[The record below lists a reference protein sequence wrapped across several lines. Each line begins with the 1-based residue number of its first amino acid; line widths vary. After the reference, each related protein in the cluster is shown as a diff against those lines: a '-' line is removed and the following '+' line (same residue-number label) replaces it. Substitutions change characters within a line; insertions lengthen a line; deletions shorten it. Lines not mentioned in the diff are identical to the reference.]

1 MFGIRLGEFGKGFVG
16 GLAESANEAL
26 KTDIKNIN
34 TRIDDLAK
42 IKFDRAL
49 KDQDERKKEVTEA
62 EEILREAGAVFGD
75 DPYAAD
81 YAAALLKETGS
92 IDAFRQEIAKLRTA
106 KDNNV
111 PLAQFIRRASVDSPT
126 GTFRDYANAYVNS
139 RRTMPDLTTPVDT
152 TSTGDLVG
160 SILGK
165 DIDIGGRVDKRVSE
179 QMSAAGVTPVT
190 DAGAFTAPSLSYDR
204 EGLSM
209 YQMSPAER
217 VTYLRQELS
226 RTQNTDARNDEL
238 RGMLSDNLQAA
249 IDRGDLETQLSGL
262 KTQLS
267 YATTDGDRERLQ
279 GEVLAVERQIE
290 TNDATTDKDKKVVAL
305 KHAEEDSDG
314 SAEALANIVK
324 LRDEIE
330 DMTSPLTVSK
340 ALNREQRDLEAAIAA
355 GETIPDYQT
364 RLDSIKA
371 KRDKLAEVNGTNILD
386 FSDLKAAENTI
397 AGSIANLL
405 RQNPLTAEIKTEQ
418 TLDGT
423 TFPVYPPGLKE
434 DRKKEITAAF
444 VNARNNA
451 FNSHRTALEASGST
465 KSIMALD
472 YVQAMY
478 ENQFGEIP
486 PPSADTKRE
495 TPPVSE
501 PLVIGDT
508 TVAADTIASFAA
520 DADTDVTSA
529 RQRITDMITMY
540 PPTDI
545 EAAKNIT
552 SSGPDKSQERKLAI
566 IDAMEGTGI
575 YSAEWIA
582 AAREAA
588 GKPTPPPPVETD
600 IDKAAQALQ
609 ILDPSF
615 MTGDRDYI
623 NAISKRLKISKDE
636 AIKLLPEAKKAYAEL
651 KRGAVPQENK
661 RPDQLLADIRGAK
674 TPEAYEAAVAAYA
687 DNQGRTVDDVK
698 EQYPSKVATKA
709 KGGLMA
715 RGA

>member
-217 VTYLRQELS
+217 VTYLRQEMA

-249 IDRGDLETQLSGL
+249 ITEGDLETQLSGL

-267 YATTDGDRERLQ
+267 YATTDSDRERLQ
-279 GEVLAVERQIE
+279 GEVLAVTRQME
-290 TNDATTDKDKKVVAL
+290 MNAATTGKDKKVVAL

-371 KRDKLAEVNGTNILD
+371 KQDKLAEVNGTNILD

-405 RQNPLTAEIKTEQ
+405 RQDPLTAEIKTEQ

-423 TFPVYPPGLKE
+423 TVPVYPPGLKE

-486 PPSADTKRE
+486 PPSADTKGK
-495 TPPVSE
+495 PPTVSE
-501 PLVIGDT
+501 PLIVGDT
-508 TVAADTIASFAA
+508 TVTVETIASFAA
-520 DADTDVTSA
+520 SAEEDVETA
-529 RQRITDMITMY
+529 RKSITGMITTY
-540 PPTDI
+540 PPTDL
-545 EAAKNIT
+545 EAAKRA
-552 SSGPDKSQERKLAI
+552 GKERKPEV
-566 IDAMEGTGI
+566 IDSMEETGI
-575 YSAEWIA
+575 YSDEWIA
-582 AAREAA
+582 AARKAA

-615 MTGDRDYI
+615 MTGDRAYI
-623 NAISKRLKISKDE
+623 NAISTRLKISEDE
-636 AIKLLPEAKKAYAEL
+636 ARKLLPEAKKAYAEL
-651 KRGAVPQENK
+651 KRGAVPQESK

-674 TPEAYEAAVAAYA
+674 TPEAYEAAVAVYA

-715 RGA
+715 RGAQHV

>member
-1 MFGIRLGEFGKGFVG
+1 MLGIRLGEFGKGFVG

-26 KTDIKNIN
+26 KTDIKNVN

-49 KDQDERKKEVTEA
+49 KDQDERKKEITEA

-111 PLAQFIRRASVDSPT
+111 PLAQFIRRASADSPT

-152 TSTGDLVG
+152 TSTGDLIG

-179 QMSAAGVTPVT
+179 QMSAAGITPVT
-190 DAGAFTAPSLSYDR
+190 DSGAFVAPSLSYDR

-217 VTYLRQELS
+217 ITYLRQEMA
-226 RTQNTDARNDEL
+226 RTQNTKERNAEL
-238 RGMLSDNLQAA
+238 SDMLSNNLQAA
-249 IDRGDLETQLSGL
+249 IEQGDLETQLSGL

-267 YATTDGDRERLQ
+267 YAKTDVDRERLQ
-279 GEVLAVERQIE
+279 GEVLAVTRQME
-290 TNDATTDKDKKVVAL
+290 MNAATTGKDKKVVAL

-340 ALNREQRDLEAAIAA
+340 ALEREQRDLEAAIAA
-355 GETIPDYQT
+355 GETITDYQK
-364 RLDSIKA
+364 RLDAIKA
-371 KRDKLAEVNGTNILD
+371 KRDKLAEVDGTNILD

-405 RQNPLTAEIKTEQ
+405 RQDPLAAEFETE
-418 TLDGT
+418 TLPDGT
-423 TFPVYPPGLKE
+423 TAPVYPSGISE
-434 DRKKEITAAF
+434 DRKEEITASF

-451 FNSHRTALEASGST
+451 FNSYRTALEASGST

-486 PPSADTKRE
+486 PASVDTGGEPPSVT
-495 TPPVSE
+495 E

-508 TVAADTIASFAA
+508 TVSAETIASFAA
-520 DADTDVTSA
+520 GAEVDVATATNSITS
-529 RQRITDMITMY
+529 MITTY
-540 PPTDI
+540 PPTDL
-545 EAAKNIT
+545 EAAKKA
-552 SSGPDKSQERKLAI
+552 GKERKPEV
-566 IDAMEGTGI
+566 IDNMEETGI
-575 YSAEWIA
+575 YSDEWIA
-582 AAREAA
+582 AARKAA
-588 GKPTPPPPVETD
+588 GKPEVDTSVETD

-615 MTGDRDYI
+615 MTGDRAYI
-623 NAISKRLKISKDE
+623 NAISTALNISKDE
-636 AIKLLPEAKKAYAEL
+636 ARKLLPEAKKAYAEL
-651 KRGAVPQENK
+651 KRGSIAQEDK

-698 EQYPSKVATKA
+698 EQYPSRVVTKA

>member
-217 VTYLRQELS
+217 VTYLRQEMA

-249 IDRGDLETQLSGL
+249 ITEGDLETQLSGL

-267 YATTDGDRERLQ
+267 YATTDSDRERLQ
-279 GEVLAVERQIE
+279 GEVLAVTRQME
-290 TNDATTDKDKKVVAL
+290 MNAATTGKDKKVVAL

-371 KRDKLAEVNGTNILD
+371 KQDKLAEVNGTNILD

-405 RQNPLTAEIKTEQ
+405 RQDPLTAEIKTEQ

-423 TFPVYPPGLKE
+423 TVPVYPPGLKE

-486 PPSADTKRE
+486 PPSADTKGK
-495 TPPVSE
+495 PPTVSE
-501 PLVIGDT
+501 PLIVGDT
-508 TVAADTIASFAA
+508 TVTVETIASFAA
-520 DADTDVTSA
+520 SAEEDVETA
-529 RQRITDMITMY
+529 RKSITGMITTY
-540 PPTDI
+540 PPTDL
-545 EAAKNIT
+545 EAAKRA
-552 SSGPDKSQERKLAI
+552 GKERKPEV
-566 IDAMEGTGI
+566 IDSMEETGI
-575 YSAEWIA
+575 YSDEWIA
-582 AAREAA
+582 AARKAA

-615 MTGDRDYI
+615 MTGDRAYI
-623 NAISKRLKISKDE
+623 NAISTRLKISEDE
-636 AIKLLPEAKKAYAEL
+636 ARKLLPEAKKAYAEL
-651 KRGAVPQENK
+651 KRGAVPQESK

-674 TPEAYEAAVAAYA
+674 TPEAYEAAVAVYA

>member
-217 VTYLRQELS
+217 VTYLRQEMA

-249 IDRGDLETQLSGL
+249 IKEGDLETQLSGL

-267 YATTDGDRERLQ
+267 YATTDSDRERLQ
-279 GEVLAVERQIE
+279 GEVLAVTREMQMNAAVTPKAKLAVSIS
-290 TNDATTDKDKKVVAL
+290 
-305 KHAEEDSDG
+305 HAEEDSDG
-314 SAEALANIVK
+314 SAEALANITK
-324 LRDEIE
+324 LRDKFE
-330 DMTSPLTVSK
+330 DMTSPLTLSTQI
-340 ALNREQRDLEAAIAA
+340 ARAERDLKARVAA
-355 GETIPDYQT
+355 GEDISDYKEQ
-364 RLDSIKA
+364 LKKLQDQ
-371 KRDKLAEVNGTNILD
+371 RDKLDEIGGT
-386 FSDLKAAENTI
+386 DLLSVDDTGPMETRI
-397 AGSIANLL
+397 SGSIQGLL
-405 RQNPLTAEIKTEQ
+405 RVSPLASKFETE
-418 TLDGT
+418 LMPDGVT
-423 TFPVYPPGLKE
+423 RKLVIPPGLEEAREQELRDELTSITQRVFDQYASMDMRTKE
-434 DRKKEITAAF
+434 RMAFEFVRDLYGMEISEKTADP
-444 VNARNNA
+444 
-451 FNSHRTALEASGST
+451 SG
-465 KSIMALD
+465 K
-472 YVQAMY
+472 VQ
-478 ENQFGEIP
+478 EP
-486 PPSADTKRE
+486 PAIT
-495 TPPVSE
+495 E

-520 DADTDVTSA
+520 GAEVDIATATNSITS
-529 RQRITDMITMY
+529 MITTY
-540 PPTDI
+540 PPTDL
-545 EAAKNIT
+545 EAAKKA
-552 SSGPDKSQERKLAI
+552 GKERKPEV
-566 IDAMEGTGI
+566 IDNMEETGI
-575 YSAEWIA
+575 YSDEWIA
-582 AAREAA
+582 AARAASSGDADTVVVDENVTKAADAIAGSSAGNYFKISSIMEATGLSRKKA
-588 GKPTPPPPVETD
+588 ALLLPQANDELERRKTSELLSADVEDLSVRELLKRVESATTNDEYEKALAAYMKKSRRTDEDNIRRMRPPPV
-600 IDKAAQALQ
+600 Q
-609 ILDPSF
+609 
-615 MTGDRDYI
+615 
-623 NAISKRLKISKDE
+623 
-636 AIKLLPEAKKAYAEL
+636 
-651 KRGAVPQENK
+651 
-661 RPDQLLADIRGAK
+661 
-674 TPEAYEAAVAAYA
+674 
-687 DNQGRTVDDVK
+687 
-698 EQYPSKVATKA
+698 TKA

>member
-217 VTYLRQELS
+217 VTYLRQEMA

-249 IDRGDLETQLSGL
+249 IKEGDLETQLSGL

-267 YATTDGDRERLQ
+267 YATTDSDRERLQ
-279 GEVLAVERQIE
+279 GEVLAVTREMQMNAAVTPKAKLAVTIS
-290 TNDATTDKDKKVVAL
+290 
-305 KHAEEDSDG
+305 HAEEDSDG
-314 SAEALANIVK
+314 SAEALANITK
-324 LRDEIE
+324 LRDKFE
-330 DMTSPLTVSK
+330 DMTSPLTLSTQI
-340 ALNREQRDLEAAIAA
+340 ARAERDLKARVAA
-355 GETIPDYQT
+355 GEDIPDYQEQ
-364 RLDSIKA
+364 LKKLQDQ
-371 KRDKLAEVNGTNILD
+371 RDKLDEIGGT
-386 FSDLKAAENTI
+386 DLLSVDDTGPMETRI
-397 AGSIANLL
+397 SGSIQGLL
-405 RQNPLTAEIKTEQ
+405 RVSPLASKFETE
-418 TLDGT
+418 LAPDGVT
-423 TFPVYPPGLKE
+423 RKLVIPPGLEEAREQELRDELTSITQRVFDQYASMDMRTKE
-434 DRKKEITAAF
+434 RMAFEFVRDLYGMEISEKTADP
-444 VNARNNA
+444 
-451 FNSHRTALEASGST
+451 SG
-465 KSIMALD
+465 KD
-472 YVQAMY
+472 Q
-478 ENQFGEIP
+478 EP
-486 PPSADTKRE
+486 PAIT
-495 TPPVSE
+495 E

-508 TVAADTIASFAA
+508 TVAADALSALAA
-520 DADTDVTSA
+520 ANDLDLAA
-529 RQRITDMITMY
+529 ITDGVRNTVTTY

-545 EAAKNIT
+545 ASAAKFA
-552 SSGPDKSQERKLAI
+552 G
-566 IDAMEGTGI
+566 DAGDNLEEELDDLKMMGV
-575 YSAEWIA
+575 YSDEWLA
-582 AAREAA
+582 AARAASSGDADTVVVDENVTKAADAIAGSSAGNYFKISSIMEATGLSRKKA
-588 GKPTPPPPVETD
+588 ALLLPQANDELERRKTSELLSADVEDLSVRELLKRVESATTNDEYEKALAVYMERSGRTDEDNIRRMRPPPV
-600 IDKAAQALQ
+600 Q
-609 ILDPSF
+609 
-615 MTGDRDYI
+615 
-623 NAISKRLKISKDE
+623 
-636 AIKLLPEAKKAYAEL
+636 
-651 KRGAVPQENK
+651 
-661 RPDQLLADIRGAK
+661 
-674 TPEAYEAAVAAYA
+674 
-687 DNQGRTVDDVK
+687 
-698 EQYPSKVATKA
+698 TKA